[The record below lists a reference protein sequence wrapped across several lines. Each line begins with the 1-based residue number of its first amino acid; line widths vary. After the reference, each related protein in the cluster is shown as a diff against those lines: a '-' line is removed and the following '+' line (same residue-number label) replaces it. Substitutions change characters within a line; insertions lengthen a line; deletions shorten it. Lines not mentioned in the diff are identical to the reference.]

1 MGEVW
6 SADVSYGVGIFM
18 RRGSLVVNDDVPAVI
33 LAVVVVEAV
42 GSVPVVGGGLLL
54 ELLKVVHMSE
64 GGCVGVDA
72 MLGR

>member
-18 RRGSLVVNDDVPAVI
+18 RRGPFVVNDDFPAVI

-42 GSVPVVGGGLLL
+42 GSVHVVGGGRLR
-54 ELLKVVHMSE
+54 ELLKVVHLSV
-64 GGCVGVDA
+64 GGCVGVGA
-72 MLGR
+72 VLVR